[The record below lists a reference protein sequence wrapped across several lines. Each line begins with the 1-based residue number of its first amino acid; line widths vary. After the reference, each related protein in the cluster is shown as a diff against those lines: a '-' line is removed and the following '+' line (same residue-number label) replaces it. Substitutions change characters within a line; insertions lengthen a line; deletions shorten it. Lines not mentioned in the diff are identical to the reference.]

1 MEGFQEPQTER
12 TYPIS
17 TITDISE
24 DKEKTDVLR
33 ETGISMEKNSV
44 TKKATLPL
52 DKYFETESLQKDLK
66 DFERTEAPHRNVQNE
81 TKRNINT
88 TQEEQ
93 DEVAIDSGNDSDISS
108 EGSVI
113 STRKLRRRYRASSP
127 LINSPRE
134 ETFKY
139 RTRRREPRQRG
150 FTDSDRPLNNL
161 NDALPPRLSHTFLP
175 QDRLN
180 DASSASLRDINR
192 LRAKVKVGHYRRYQ
206 GEVIYKGHHSYDL
219 MQQIKLGI
227 QHSVVR
233 ISQVA
238 ERNLMMDDFIVEQK
252 TTFSPFGGVDTPP
265 HNTPKFTFKD
275 YFPMVFRDLRQRFG
289 INSELYLRSVCGS
302 EALRELSTPGKSGSL
317 FFHSW
322 DDRFI
327 LKTVPKAETN
337 TLKKILPQYY
347 FHMMQNKE
355 SLITRFFG
363 LYRITTHKINARR
376 RHIRIV
382 VMNNFLP
389 TRVPIHEKYDLKGST
404 LGRQASPTEL
414 LSPYVTLKDLDF
426 VRNGPLL
433 IDKTLRERL
442 LNQLGYDLLFL
453 SSINIMDYSFLV
465 GLHIPSRES
474 RPPGQGWNVTPLS
487 LSDDTRHEGEL
498 SFSSAR
504 IERPSFSERVGG
516 WIGKN
521 MKGEIVHIFF
531 GIIDILDEYSL
542 RKESEHFLKTRL
554 LCAGSL
560 SVSVCEPSIYA
571 QRLKKFVKEAFLP
584 KEEGSSTEQSPR
596 ALHGAASYSPLSSPK
611 SPRRKTSTISRS
623 AAAQEPYVIS
633 EEAEETMIE

>member
-1 MEGFQEPQTER
+1 
-12 TYPIS
+12 
-17 TITDISE
+17 
-24 DKEKTDVLR
+24 
-33 ETGISMEKNSV
+33 
-44 TKKATLPL
+44 
-52 DKYFETESLQKDLK
+52 
-66 DFERTEAPHRNVQNE
+66 
-81 TKRNINT
+81 
-88 TQEEQ
+88 
-93 DEVAIDSGNDSDISS
+93 
-108 EGSVI
+108 
-113 STRKLRRRYRASSP
+113 
-127 LINSPRE
+127 
-134 ETFKY
+134 
-139 RTRRREPRQRG
+139 
-150 FTDSDRPLNNL
+150 
-161 NDALPPRLSHTFLP
+161 
-175 QDRLN
+175 
-180 DASSASLRDINR
+180 
-192 LRAKVKVGHYRRYQ
+192 
-206 GEVIYKGHHSYDL
+206 
-219 MQQIKLGI
+219 
-227 QHSVVR
+227 
-233 ISQVA
+233 
-238 ERNLMMDDFIVEQK
+238 MMDDFIVEQK
-252 TTFSPFGGVDTPP
+252 TVFSPFGGVDTPP

-327 LKTVPKAETN
+327 LKTVPKAETS

-389 TRVPIHEKYDLKGST
+389 TRVAIHEKYDLKGST

-426 VRNGPLL
+426 VRSGPLL
-433 IDKTLRERL
+433 IDRTLRERL

-474 RPPGQGWNVTPLS
+474 RPNGQGWNATPLS
-487 LSDDTRHEGEL
+487 PSDEVRQDAEL
-498 SFSSAR
+498 SFSSNR
-504 IERPSFSERVGG
+504 MERPSLSDRVGG

-521 MKGEIVHIFF
+521 MKGETVHIFF

-560 SVSVCEPSIYA
+560 SVSVCEPSMYA
-571 QRLKKFVKEAFLP
+571 QRLKKFIKEAFLP
-584 KEEGSSTEQSPR
+584 KEEGSPTEQSPR
-596 ALHGAASYSPLSSPK
+596 TPQGATSYSPLSSPK
-611 SPRRKTSTISRS
+611 GTHRKASAISRS
-623 AAAQEPYVIS
+623 AAAQSTYVIS
-633 EEAEETMIE
+633 EEAEETAME